1 MSGYNGVLNA
11 QYRGN
16 YIIEIGLRLARGGAY
31 IVSTENKALIQNIN
45 NLVEKNYWD
54 YTINDDMAFKPFY
67 TFKCFTTSNIF
78 YLFPQHILDLYVKR
92 YNVKPFYEYYF
103 EPVGTDGMV
112 FFQFLHDDFNKGMEL
127 KENFERLFT
136 LIQHLI
142 IFMFIIT
149 LFILFKDLNYGIVLF
164 ITLFIILMT
173 KYLNPLT
180 ANHGLYKAYLL
191 GNN

>member
-1 MSGYNGVLNA
+1 
-11 QYRGN
+11 
-16 YIIEIGLRLARGGAY
+16 
-31 IVSTENKALIQNIN
+31 
-45 NLVEKNYWD
+45 
-54 YTINDDMAFKPFY
+54 MAFKMFD
-67 TFKCFTTSNIF
+67 K
-78 YLFPQHILDLYVKR
+78 
-92 YNVKPFYEYYF
+92 
-103 EPVGTDGMV
+103 DGSGSV
-112 FFQFLHDDFNKGMEL
+112 SIVEL

-191 GNN
+191 GSN